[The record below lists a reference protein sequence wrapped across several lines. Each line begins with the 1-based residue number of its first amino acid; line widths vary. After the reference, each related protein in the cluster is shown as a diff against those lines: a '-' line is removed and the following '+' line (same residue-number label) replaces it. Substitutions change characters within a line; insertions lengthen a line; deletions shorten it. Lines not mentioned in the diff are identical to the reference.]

1 LENVVQIT
9 FASTIIG
16 EVLPAVTEALF
27 MRLRLFALCAITA
40 FATSA
45 FAKDVYLS
53 IGGSVGVFRTDL
65 RIFNPSSTKDIQIQA
80 FLLAVG
86 NVDNSSVSPKTITV
100 PKRSMLVFDD
110 VVASLFSGS
119 GLAGI
124 RLKSDDDFVATQRVY
139 ATAADGSTNGQF
151 VPGLDTTTAQKNG
164 VIIQLK
170 ATGGKGQARTFRT
183 NVGVVNPNA
192 VAANV
197 TWRLYDKNNAV
208 VGQPMTQTMPPF
220 AVVSPSAMTSFGTN
234 VSSTADFT
242 DAWVSYT
249 SDQPIFAYGSVVD
262 NLNDAGT
269 FIPMQADSGAPV
281 TQPTTPSSKTFNVTE
296 QNFSIT
302 ISPAIGASDLKLGDS
317 VTFHI
322 TVKDSNH
329 GFELFDPDMIALIPP
344 EIFSPGRVVDKT
356 FTVTKNGTYS
366 YFCANPTCGTGHNSM
381 VGEFTVGNPSN
392 PGNPHY

>member
-151 VPGLDTTTAQKNG
+151 VPGLDSTTGQKNG

-170 ATGGKGQARTFRT
+170 ANGAKGQARTFRT
-183 NVGVVNPNA
+183 NVGAVNPNA

-197 TWRLYDKNNAV
+197 TWRLYDKNNAL

-302 ISPAIGASDLKLGDS
+302 ISPAIGANDLKPGDS

-322 TVKDSNH
+322 TVMDSNH
-329 GFELFDPDMIALIPP
+329 GFELLDPDGMALIPP
-344 EIFSPGRVVDKT
+344 AIFSPGQVVDKT

-366 YFCANPTCGTGHNSM
+366 YFCANSTCGTGHNSM